1 MRAFFLYIFICLVSF
16 VSCDLKWYSL
26 GNNEDKNVI
35 EIRRFDKLLSDYV
48 ETGNFS
54 LLQKMKI
61 EYPVETKI
69 LIENV
74 LQIGKVNDVGVNLKL
89 RAYYS
94 DSTLTKVLHDVGVKF
109 KDVSEYENQLSTAFE
124 RLHSVCPKA
133 RIPRVYTFV
142 SAFNQSVV
150 VSDTLIGISLD
161 KYLGENY
168 RVYEHYFLSSQITT
182 MRPERIVPDCL
193 QFYLASEFPEPS
205 DAKKTLLS
213 EMINV
218 GKRAWI
224 IARLTDTPLSESLGL
239 DGENETLWEENSKIF
254 KQKIHSHGEKIL
266 YSKDKDFINKVMFL
280 PLSKDKKGYSSF
292 YGCGIP
298 LGCFIVDAYMKANL
312 ETSVCDLLKMHD
324 AEKILKDSGFQ
335 FN

>member
-1 MRAFFLYIFICLVSF
+1 MKTFFLYIFVCLVSF

-26 GNNEDKNVI
+26 GKQDDVDVI
-35 EIRRFDKLLSDYV
+35 EIHRFDKLLTDYV

-94 DSTLTKVLHDVGVKF
+94 DSTLTKVLHDVGIKF
-109 KDVSEYENQLSTAFE
+109 KDVSAYEEQLSKAFE
-124 RLHSVCPKA
+124 KLHAACPKA

-142 SAFNQSVV
+142 SAFNQSIV

-161 KYLGENY
+161 KYLGEDY
-168 RVYEHYFLSSQITT
+168 GAYEHYFLDSQIQT

-193 QFYLASEFPEPS
+193 HFYLASEFPEPIEM
-205 DAKKTLLS
+205 KKTLLS
-213 EMINV
+213 EMITV

-224 IARLTDTPLSESLGL
+224 VSKLTDTPLDEALGI
-239 DGENETLWEENSKIF
+239 DDKNEALWNKNSKTF
-254 KQKIHSHGEKIL
+254 KQKVNAHKEQIL
-266 YSKDKDFINKVMFL
+266 YSTDKDFINKVMFS
-280 PLSKDKKGYSSF
+280 PLKESKTEADSF
-292 YGCGIP
+292 YGCGLP
-298 LGCFIVDAYMKANL
+298 LGGYIVEAYMKSHPNKTA
-312 ETSVCDLLKMHD
+312 CDLLKMHD
-324 AEKILKDSGFQ
+324 TDKILRDSGFQ